1 MDAVLWGQQLG
12 ISKWTKQSFYS
23 PGGGQCTRWD
33 SRGTNEFAI
42 RWATVSAVRPRSRVR
57 ATTTRRSVG
66 SSRPRDP
73 GTSRGVV
80 GQLRGKPGLLL
91 LQWCLR
97 RHGIGPD
104 TTAEQSGP
112 HSSAVHMISVVPRG
126 GNNLLLPFSSLHTY
140 PVFSTIH
147 TFMKS
152 LLSFCP
158 LMLCSHWIFS
168 FPSMEFN
175 FYQGAPPLRLACVRA
190 RARDNPVLRRACPT
204 PARVGTAAS
213 DCGLRMQTHQI
224 TPARMPLKNAC
235 FPLST
240 SPRNADILVFKN

>member
-1 MDAVLWGQQLG
+1 MPGECSINERTNPSVRPVFMDAVLWGQQLG

-33 SRGTNEFAI
+33 SRGTNESAI

-80 GQLRGKPGLLL
+80 GQLREKPGLLLL

-112 HSSAVHMISVVPRG
+112 HS
-126 GNNLLLPFSSLHTY
+126 LPFTWFRLSLEEAITF
-140 PVFSTIH
+140 FSLSRPYIH
-147 TFMKS
+147 TLYSQLYIHSWKACCRFALWCFVAIEYS
-152 LLSFCP
+152 LFHQWSL
-158 LMLCSHWIFS
+158 IFIR
-168 FPSMEFN
+168 
-175 FYQGAPPLRLACVRA
+175 GASSEAGMCTCTCQR
-190 RARDNPVLRRACPT
+190 
-204 PARVGTAAS
+204 
-213 DCGLRMQTHQI
+213 
-224 TPARMPLKNAC
+224 
-235 FPLST
+235 
-240 SPRNADILVFKN
+240 